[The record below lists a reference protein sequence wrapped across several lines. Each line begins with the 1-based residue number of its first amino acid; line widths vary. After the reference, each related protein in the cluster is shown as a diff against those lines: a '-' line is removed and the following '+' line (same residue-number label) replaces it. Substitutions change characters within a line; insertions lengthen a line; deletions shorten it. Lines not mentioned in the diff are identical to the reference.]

1 MVFQPD
7 KGEFAN
13 ETTFVTSKLAQETMQ
28 LKVLKQKTVFICAA
42 TDGLERVAI
51 HFKGWEPFAPFFQP
65 LESFMVNY
73 VPEVVTEFRETN
85 QVNSDDNPGAVES
98 QIDSQNQTD
107 SENTTTTEQ
116 QIQAQE
122 QNIPDQKEQE
132 NSEALEL
139 KNISNQNNQESAE
152 IQNLEDT
159 QSQHEKLSYLEKFL
173 SSNRL
178 NAHTNDDKTLLLCL
192 YRPSSENYDL

>member
-1 MVFQPD
+1 
-7 KGEFAN
+7 
-13 ETTFVTSKLAQETMQ
+13 
-28 LKVLKQKTVFICAA
+28 
-42 TDGLERVAI
+42 
-51 HFKGWEPFAPFFQP
+51 
-65 LESFMVNY
+65 MVNY